1 MSPQF
6 LWFLPYQKLFQRC
19 VKTSAIADD
28 VGFGDVGVVFL
39 QFQGEDLTYEELM
52 KLKYE
57 LTMEKEEQHEE
68 VLLSLCL
75 FFFNQVCKQVLTR
88 MIQTMNTALKFPK
101 E

>member
-1 MSPQF
+1 
-6 LWFLPYQKLFQRC
+6 
-19 VKTSAIADD
+19 
-28 VGFGDVGVVFL
+28 
-39 QFQGEDLTYEELM
+39 M